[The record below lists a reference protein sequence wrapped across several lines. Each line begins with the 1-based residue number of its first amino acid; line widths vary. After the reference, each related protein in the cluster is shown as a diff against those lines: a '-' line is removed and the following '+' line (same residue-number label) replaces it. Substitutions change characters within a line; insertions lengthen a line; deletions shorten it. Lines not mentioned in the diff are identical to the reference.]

1 MLLIPCPYCGPRAEI
16 EFRYAGEAHMVRTI
30 GGSDGEWADYLYA
43 RDNRRGAHAERWR
56 HIHGCGQFF
65 NVVRDTASDVIEASY
80 AATQGG
86 ARPSPGV
93 EAGVNSGDA
102 A

>member
-1 MLLIPCPYCGPRAEI
+1 
-16 EFRYAGEAHMVRTI
+16 MVRTI
-30 GGSDGEWADYLYA
+30 GGSDDEWADYLYT

-65 NVVRDTASDVIEASY
+65 NAVRDTASDVIERSYPASEG
-80 AATQGG
+80 A
-86 ARPSPGV
+86 ARPSRGV
-93 EAGVNSGDA
+93 EAGVSSGDA